1 MCDYEMFNH
10 GQTISFGDG
19 QQAIILQSPDQS
31 GAPQSKP
38 LNPNLKFS
46 SKSLLLLITN
56 L

>member
-31 GAPQSKP
+31 GAPQSKT
-38 LNPNLKFS
+38 FVYYHFAVQ
-46 SKSLLLLITN
+46 LLSN
-56 L
+56 